1 MKLVSIIIP
10 VYNIEKYIK
19 KCIISVLEQTYKN
32 LEIIIVNDE
41 TPDESINIIKSLLDY
56 RCKIINKK
64 NGGLS
69 SARNYGLEHAN
80 GDYVFF
86 LDGDDWI
93 NHNAIE
99 LLVNYIEQY
108 NVDIVQAEAN
118 YCYDTKVVIDK
129 LESGYLSND
138 MVLEYFNQNNFKTY
152 VWNKLY
158 KKEILNNIRFMNGY
172 NHEDVIFT
180 YFIAK
185 KNPLVYNVSES
196 VYNYVQRNGS
206 IMNQANLKKKMAV
219 FSSLNIVSED
229 CKNYSQLY
237 YDLSI
242 FNTYITALYLMV
254 DCINKKIIYSNKD
267 MNELKNII
275 KELKS
280 KVRLKDISKHI
291 NKKNKIIYYMSFF
304 PVKMIAL
311 IFNIWRKR

>member
-93 NHNAIE
+93 NPNAIE

-185 KNPLVYNVSES
+185 KNPLVYNVSKS

-206 IMNQANLKKKMAV
+206 IMNQADLKKKMAV

-229 CKNYSQLY
+229 CKNNSQLY

-254 DCINKKIIYSNKD
+254 DCVNKKIIYSNKD

-280 KVRLKDISKHI
+280 KIRLKDISKHI

-311 IFNIWRKR
+311 IFNIWRMR